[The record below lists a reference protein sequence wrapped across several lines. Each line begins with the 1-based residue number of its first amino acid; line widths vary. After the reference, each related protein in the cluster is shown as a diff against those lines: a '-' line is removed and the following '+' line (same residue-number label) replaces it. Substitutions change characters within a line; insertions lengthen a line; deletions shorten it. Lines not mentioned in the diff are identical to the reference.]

1 MSKNS
6 VTLTYLSTFKV
17 SNTKRKITSSNA
29 MDLLNIEKM
38 TKVLEQR
45 NVNENFELAMET
57 APESFGS
64 VVMLW
69 INVKVNGHHFKGKFQ
84 KQ

>member
-1 MSKNS
+1 
-6 VTLTYLSTFKV
+6 
-17 SNTKRKITSSNA
+17 